1 MNFTPPRCMVIQG
14 VLTHGV
20 VNTSDSIEVSHIT
33 PRNESRHTCNITRRK
48 DSRHALKGVEITWK
62 RVILIYMCETTQF
75 YEWCW
80 FILMIWQYWF
90 VLVLWPHKYEPFH
103 TYNRVT
109 SHIHT
114 RMCLTLRLC
123 VCVCVCVCM
132 RVYVCTFV
140 CVFVCA
146 CACICVCVCVCV
158 CVCHATHTH
167 APSIYEILH
176 WSLEYVY
183 VYVCVCVCVCVIW
196 LLYTGYVTPVYAWR
210 DSFIRAI
217 LHMCTRNE
225 YVSPYIHMLLSHLWY
240 GSFTYGSRLISMCDM
255 LHIDTHTHMTL
266 LCI

>member
-183 VYVCVCVCVCVIW
+183 VYVCVCVYVCVYVWSDCCIRVTW
-196 LLYTGYVTPVYAWR
+196 LLYMRDVTHLYVRYCTCVRVMNTWVHTYICYFLICDMAHSPMVH
-210 DSFIRAI
+210 DSFR
-217 LHMCTRNE
+217 CVT
-225 YVSPYIHMLLSHLWY
+225 
-240 GSFTYGSRLISMCDM
+240 C
-255 LHIDTHTHMTL
+255 
-266 LCI
+266 CI